1 MQEKT
6 ANFIQTCRFNLFAGY
21 FFPFK
26 KGLLDSLSHHIV
38 DLVSDDDEQSSIP
51 QNFVRRNGNL
61 FIFDSGMVSSA
72 TGGEVIAIGNSCAG
86 SVDCDG
92 REGRTVLIRRGLAL
106 ETQFADTTQ

>member
-6 ANFIQTCRFNLFAGY
+6 ANFIQKCRFNLFAGY

-38 DLVSDDDEQSSIP
+38 DLVSDDDEKLSIP

-61 FIFDSGMVSSA
+61 LIFDSGMVSSA
-72 TGGEVIAIGNSCAG
+72 TGGDEAAVCRFSSG
-86 SVDCDG
+86 SVDFDG
-92 REGRTVLIRRGLAL
+92 S
-106 ETQFADTTQ
+106 